1 MTVDVVDDFEII
13 HVDGND
19 HRRFSRVRTQVLVD
33 GDVAALSVEYACQRI
48 CLADEAETLIS
59 LPEPCNDECG
69 DEACP
74 CGNEEQPEVHPSAC
88 RMHDEAPFVPIDGA
102 GGLDRAPCIDR
113 PVRRVLIRVDQSV
126 LGLTIA
132 FSHQRIDDAHLVEAV
147 DIRLVDELVLVDC
160 YHDVAPE
167 GFIGSPV
174 HENRT
179 DDCHTRRA
187 VCHRNAGFNDDD
199 ILRSSISCALGK
211 LVLSEKVETGK
222 HTAALRID
230 WAHLSV
236 RRRLD
241 LYFTQRLA
249 HRVEVEITHV
259 IPRGKSPVLHQMVL
273 DGR

>member
-1 MTVDVVDDFEII
+1 M
-13 HVDGND
+13 
-19 HRRFSRVRTQVLVD
+19 
-33 GDVAALSVEYACQRI
+33 
-48 CLADEAETLIS
+48 
-59 LPEPCNDECG
+59 
-69 DEACP
+69 
-74 CGNEEQPEVHPSAC
+74 
-88 RMHDEAPFVPIDGA
+88 
-102 GGLDRAPCIDR
+102 
-113 PVRRVLIRVDQSV
+113 
-126 LGLTIA
+126 
-132 FSHQRIDDAHLVEAV
+132 
-147 DIRLVDELVLVDC
+147 DELVLVDC